1 MFERL
6 RQLMIKE
13 PCGEII
19 CTPLGFDLRILDN
32 YDEVYIRI
40 FDDND
45 ASGQVMKYE
54 KDLKNLEEISEKIEE
69 ASRNRKL
76 NRVNLILKENGI
88 YKVHSYLLKN

>member
-1 MFERL
+1 MKMFERL

-45 ASGQVMKYE
+45 ASG
-54 KDLKNLEEISEKIEE
+54 
-69 ASRNRKL
+69 
-76 NRVNLILKENGI
+76 
-88 YKVHSYLLKN
+88 